1 MYKKKYV
8 QTKETISVI
17 NKSFCLK
24 KLNRNFLLDIST
36 NIGSDEIKAKA
47 GNQKPKFIQ
56 NSITF

>member
-1 MYKKKYV
+1 MFKLKKLY
-8 QTKETISVI
+8 QSLISHSV
-17 NKSFCLK
+17 LK

-47 GNQKPKFIQ
+47 DNQKPKFIQ

>member
-1 MYKKKYV
+1 MFKLK
-8 QTKETISVI
+8 TISVI

-36 NIGSDEIKAKA
+36 NKGSDEIKAKA